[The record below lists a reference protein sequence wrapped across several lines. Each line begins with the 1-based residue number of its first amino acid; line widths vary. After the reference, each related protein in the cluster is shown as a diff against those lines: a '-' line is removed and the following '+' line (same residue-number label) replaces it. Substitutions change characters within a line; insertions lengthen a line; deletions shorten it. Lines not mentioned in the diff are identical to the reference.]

1 MPSYSLSSTVQ
12 ELLSNRVTFWIHIIC
27 IISFFATAC
36 SSNNA
41 EVAGHVKSI
50 VFNSEESVTNS
61 DFNKILDTTFRV
73 IPLAT
78 NDECLISN
86 IDRLEIVNGKF
97 YIMDHMSQ
105 SVYVFNPDG
114 SYAGK
119 IHKHG
124 RGAGVVCI
132 FTIARNIFSAS

>member
-1 MPSYSLSSTVQ
+1 M
-12 ELLSNRVTFWIHIIC
+12 
-27 IISFFATAC
+27 
-36 SSNNA
+36 
-41 EVAGHVKSI
+41 
-50 VFNSEESVTNS
+50 TNS

-86 IDRLEIVNGKF
+86 IDRLEIVDGKF

-119 IHKHG
+119 SIST
-124 RGAGVVCI
+124 GAARVSIPI
-132 FTIARNIFSAS
+132 FPI

>member
-1 MPSYSLSSTVQ
+1 MKKITL
-12 ELLSNRVTFWIHIIC
+12 HIIC

-41 EVAGHVKSI
+41 EVAGNVKSI

-78 NDECLISN
+78 NDECLIGN
-86 IDRLEIVNGKF
+86 RGRKVL
-97 YIMDHMSQ
+97 YH
-105 SVYVFNPDG
+105 G
-114 SYAGK
+114 SYVAVGLCFQS
-119 IHKHG
+119 G
-124 RGAGVVCI
+124 RELC
-132 FTIARNIFSAS
+132 RKNP

>member
-1 MPSYSLSSTVQ
+1 MKKITL
-12 ELLSNRVTFWIHIIC
+12 HIIC

-41 EVAGHVKSI
+41 EVAGNVKSI

-86 IDRLEIVNGKF
+86 IDRLEIVDGKF

-105 SVYVFNPDG
+105 SVYVSIRTGVMPEK
-114 SYAGK
+114 S
-119 IHKHG
+119 IST
-124 RGAGVVCI
+124 GA
-132 FTIARNIFSAS
+132 ARVSIPIYPL